1 MNCRAAARE
10 GSLGCHGS
18 NHPPAGENSARSHKL
33 IAEFQGG
40 VAFCNASLH
49 CDCRKSSCKG
59 HNHQTQ
65 SITKFCIK
73 HSFFHKTTSKKELSV
88 FDKETPKA
96 PDERIITQILTQINI
111 NRLFLCT
118 VILLADI
125 FYSANTLGTAVF
137 HGACKF
143 SF

>member
-1 MNCRAAARE
+1 M
-10 GSLGCHGS
+10 
-18 NHPPAGENSARSHKL
+18 
-33 IAEFQGG
+33 
-40 VAFCNASLH
+40 
-49 CDCRKSSCKG
+49 
-59 HNHQTQ
+59 
-65 SITKFCIK
+65 
-73 HSFFHKTTSKKELSV
+73 

-96 PDERIITQILTQINI
+96 PDERIITQLLTQINI

-125 FYSANTLGTAVF
+125 FYSANALSPAVF